1 MARPLKG
8 ERRSSRRIRCALK
21 GAYRLPGRA
30 SRPTETRDLS
40 DGGLLMLVSGD
51 VRQGD
56 VLDLRIPLSPAGS
69 TLLARGRV
77 VYLREAPGARTLA
90 GVQFLGLSARHREA
104 LGKKIR
110 DRMLRGAARFGAR
123 R

>member
-1 MARPLKG
+1 MARPRNG
-8 ERRSSRRIRCALK
+8 ERRSTKRVRCAFK
-21 GAYRLPGRA
+21 GAYRLAGQS

-56 VLDLRIPLSPAGS
+56 VLDLTIPLTPAGS
-69 TLLARGRV
+69 PLRARGRV
-77 VYLREAPGARTLA
+77 VYLRETPGARILA

-110 DRMLRGAARFGAR
+110 DRMLRGAARVAAR
-123 R
+123 C